1 MSMSEWAAEEVRIAC
16 QKENPDRKEGEFDY
30 GCSCY
35 ESALKAY
42 KSMCEDFKEGL
53 KKLKLDDGHSG
64 FSFSL
69 TKQLFDRLCDGKPLT
84 LIEDVPE
91 VWGEP
96 FDNSYGVTSYQCKR
110 MGSLFK
116 NVSDD
121 GQITYSDN
129 NRIVCYDINN
139 PKYAYGSGLIKNY
152 FDTHYPITLPYYPG
166 KPIKAYSEDFLFDE
180 KNGDFDTIGIIK
192 AVFPPYSPDGKHVV
206 EEHTPKI
213 NAYFAAGEKGEDPWR
228 QISRKEYLARKEHS
242 KNAKK
247 NKVQNATSK

>member
-69 TKQLFDRLCDGKPLT
+69 TKQIFDRLCDGKPLT

-166 KPIKAYSEDFLFDE
+166 KSIKVYAEDFLFDE

-206 EEHTPKI
+206 EEHTTKI
-213 NAYFAAGEKGEDPWR
+213 NAYFAAGEKDEDPWR